1 MSFEFGVWVSR
12 ANGQQPKVNPDLR
25 FLNTTQLFNIFVWR
39 IYSVGQVKQFFP
51 DFLQNVVCL
60 SQFSELTYK
69 FAAGLYNFS
78 TGLYNFSARINKTAS
93 VIYNSSTRIT
103 ETAIA
108 SYITVVRIMHF
119 GVGLYTNVVVVYKT
133 ATALTT
139 IAV

>member
-69 FAAGLYNFS
+69 LAAGLYNFS
-78 TGLYNFSARINKTAS
+78 TALCKFAALINEIATAIYNFSTHINEK
-93 VIYNSSTRIT
+93 
-103 ETAIA
+103 
-108 SYITVVRIMHF
+108 
-119 GVGLYTNVVVVYKT
+119 GLGLYINAVGVNE
-133 ATALTT
+133 
-139 IAV
+139 IAIHLPLFG